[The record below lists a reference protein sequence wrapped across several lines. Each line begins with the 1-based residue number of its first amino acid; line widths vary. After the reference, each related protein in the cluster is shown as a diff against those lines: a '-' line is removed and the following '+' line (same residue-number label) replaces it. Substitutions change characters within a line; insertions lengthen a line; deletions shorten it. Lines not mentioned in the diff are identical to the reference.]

1 LRHVSAHDPSPRR
14 YIKGVVGDFTVYQ
27 LVPSAASIA
36 DLLCLLLSCIAP
48 KRALYWMRVK
58 HLATKNTMAKTSVT
72 NWVRSTITKKE
83 VEKARADGLIAAQ
96 DSIQFPS
103 TERIPKPPSG
113 YRVMFLAFLL
123 HGFSLPAHEFL
134 RGLLFVYGVQLH
146 QLTPNS
152 LLHIACFVT
161 LCESFLGIEP
171 HFLLWRSIF

>member
-1 LRHVSAHDPSPRR
+1 
-14 YIKGVVGDFTVYQ
+14 
-27 LVPSAASIA
+27 
-36 DLLCLLLSCIAP
+36 
-48 KRALYWMRVK
+48 MRVK
-58 HLATKNTMAKTSVT
+58 HLATKNTMAKTSAT
-72 NWVRSTITKKE
+72 NWVRSAITKKE

-96 DSIQFPS
+96 DSIKFPS

-123 HGFSLPAHEFL
+123 RGFSLPAHEFL

-171 HFLLWRSIF
+171 HFLLWR